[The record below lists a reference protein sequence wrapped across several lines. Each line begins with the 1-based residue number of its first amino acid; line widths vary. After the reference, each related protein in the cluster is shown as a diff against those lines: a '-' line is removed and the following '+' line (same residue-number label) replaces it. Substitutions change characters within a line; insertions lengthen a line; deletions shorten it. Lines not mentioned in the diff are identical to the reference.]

1 MNSPVLNYILLASTA
16 KESNSFDPN
25 MLYLILALVGL
36 FLLVLLL
43 VLTKA
48 RLFPLIKLGY
58 IRLVHGRYSFEFLE
72 FFKKNNLRNP
82 HSNCIKDEISM
93 HFFTFYKPKRDALFF
108 QTGTKIE
115 FGDIPFLTSYKKLI
129 KEKGEPVCINISRFN
144 ATKVKLVGFNESL
157 QHIKMKSMFYFM
169 EDRFVMGEYHF
180 SDLNKI
186 KTEDIL
192 VPLTAKYLRGEPIR
206 ADNFYITDQQGDKIN
221 YENNGFMII
230 VHYFFRG
237 DETINQILDSIFA
250 TAGDNGETLIR
261 TMKQEELLNRF

>member
-1 MNSPVLNYILLASTA
+1 
-16 KESNSFDPN
+16 
-25 MLYLILALVGL
+25 
-36 FLLVLLL
+36 
-43 VLTKA
+43 
-48 RLFPLIKLGY
+48 
-58 IRLVHGRYSFEFLE
+58 
-72 FFKKNNLRNP
+72 
-82 HSNCIKDEISM
+82 
-93 HFFTFYKPKRDALFF
+93 
-108 QTGTKIE
+108 
-115 FGDIPFLTSYKKLI
+115 
-129 KEKGEPVCINISRFN
+129 
-144 ATKVKLVGFNESL
+144 
-157 QHIKMKSMFYFM
+157 
-169 EDRFVMGEYHF
+169 MGEYHF